1 MDRYIPVIQY
11 DRDTAQTNARLS
23 TIENRTII
31 MNDRVNRID
40 SQFNTT
46 TADINYYREIICKL
60 QKRIEALEKHT
71 GINISMPTRDEL
83 MDFL

>member
-23 TIENRTII
+23 TIENRTFII
-31 MNDRVNRID
+31 NDRVTQID
-40 SQFNTT
+40 NQSRATIS
-46 TADINYYREIICKL
+46 DINYYKEMIYKL
-60 QKRIEALEKHT
+60 QKRIEVLEKHT
-71 GINISMPTRDEL
+71 GINMTMPTRDEL